1 MRKILSFDLLAL
13 TNDLMELGVCN
24 LVRRSIVEIR
34 VVYEVWRVSE
44 RLKACQR
51 SESDV
56 ISDKFNV

>member
-44 RLKACQR
+44 RLKAWQR

>member
-1 MRKILSFDLLAL
+1 VRKILSFDLLAL

-44 RLKACQR
+44 RLKAWQS